1 MPYTPK
7 YTNVGEIENYL
18 LTTIA
23 DTFKA
28 QVETWIGVVE
38 TFIDKYTGRNF
49 KADTSATTKKYEV
62 EGLAESFGTK
72 IRKNLFIDDCVE
84 ITELK
89 IDDELVDPTDYL
101 IYPANELPKTRIVLD
116 DDSGFSFKV
125 GQQNIE
131 VKAKWGYSVSPP
143 NDIVF
148 VATILASGIIN
159 YGKGLS
165 SVRSEAIGNY
175 SVTYG
180 DEVSWQDFKRA
191 MDILD
196 SYKKLNI

>member
-1 MPYTPK
+1 MPK

-18 LTTIA
+18 LITIA

-28 QVETWIGVVE
+28 QVEAWIDIVE
-38 TFIDKYTGRNF
+38 SYIDKYTSRNF
-49 KADTSATTKKYEV
+49 KADAVATTKKYEV
-62 EGLAESFGTK
+62 EGLAENFGTVVK
-72 IRKNLFIDDCVE
+72 RDLFIDDCVE
-84 ITELK
+84 IAELK
-89 IDDELVDPTDYL
+89 IDNEVVAVSDYL

-116 DDSGFSFKV
+116 DDSGLSFKV

-148 VATILASGIIN
+148 VATVLVAGIIN

-180 DEVSWQDFKRA
+180 DEISWQDFQRA
-191 MDILD
+191 KEILD

>member
-1 MPYTPK
+1 MPK

-18 LTTIA
+18 LIVIA
-23 DTFKA
+23 DNFKA
-28 QVETWIGVVE
+28 QVEAWIDVME
-38 TFIDKYTGRNF
+38 TYIDRYTGRNF

-148 VATILASGIIN
+148 VATVLAVGIIN

>member
-7 YTNVGEIENYL
+7 YTSVGEIENYL

-28 QVETWIGVVE
+28 QVETWIGVIE
-38 TFIDKYTGRNF
+38 SYIDKYTDRNF

-89 IDDELVDPTDYL
+89 INDNIIDPTDYF

-116 DDSGFSFKV
+116 NDSGLSFVV

-148 VATILASGIIN
+148 VATVLVAGIIN

-180 DEVSWQDFKRA
+180 DEISWQDFQRA
-191 MDILD
+191 KEILD